1 MLQNFDIVENQMNEN
16 MTSIKE
22 ITSSTFT
29 TWSEQIFTHFSLNPS
44 QKNSA
49 MCTWSWPKLNN

>member
-29 TWSEQIFTHFSLNPS
+29 MWSE
-44 QKNSA
+44 
-49 MCTWSWPKLNN
+49 

>member
-1 MLQNFDIVENQMNEN
+1 MLQNFDTVENQMNEN

-29 TWSEQIFTHFSLNPS
+29 T
-44 QKNSA
+44 
-49 MCTWSWPKLNN
+49 

>member
-16 MTSIKE
+16 MASIKE

-29 TWSEQIFTHFSLNPS
+29 TWSE
-44 QKNSA
+44 
-49 MCTWSWPKLNN
+49 

>member
-22 ITSSTFT
+22 ITSSTIT
-29 TWSEQIFTHFSLNPS
+29 TWSE
-44 QKNSA
+44 
-49 MCTWSWPKLNN
+49 